1 MIAVRLATWLI
12 WGAYGVLVLAIAL
25 FALTINVGRPDI
37 GVVFSATIL
46 LGVAGTAAGLALL
59 GGSVLGMYGI
69 ARQVACRRPVC
80 VATMLTG
87 FIGGMLLT
95 WTAWGFWTH

>member
-1 MIAVRLATWLI
+1 MTAVRVANWLI
-12 WGAYGVLVLAIAL
+12 WGAYGVLALAIAL
-25 FALTINVGRPDI
+25 FALTIDVIRPDV

-46 LGVAGTAAGLALL
+46 FGVVGTAAGLALL
-59 GGSVLGMYGI
+59 GGSALGMYGI